1 MSVSSAPAA
10 TDVPGASGAVPA
22 ATPEEILAR
31 AKAAVPVL
39 AARAEEIE
47 EARRLPDDI
56 VRLLRS
62 TGVFGM
68 AYPASWG
75 GPDLTP
81 AQQTEVIEALA
92 TGDASAAW
100 CAMVGMDSGLFAGF
114 MAEPAAR
121 ELFPDLDMITA
132 GAIPPKGRADR
143 VPGGYRVK
151 GDWQFGSGIT
161 HCDRVIAGV
170 LVYRDGEPEPNPL
183 PVGGRAHWRIIVAR
197 PEQFE
202 ISDTWYTTGL
212 AGSGSRDYRVK
223 ELFVPE
229 EHTFSFANPVVPSPA
244 ATPDSILRT
253 MPGVPL
259 GVARAALDHVR
270 EMAKKRVDRPT
281 RQPWPQNYRVQMAIA
296 QCESDLLVA
305 RHAVYGTL
313 RRQWELLEA
322 GAEIGP
328 DEQVAVALARVN
340 AFRAARTIVSTLFDL
355 VATSAIYKPSPLD
368 RWLRD
373 LNAMCQHATVQDQ
386 ILQSAGAILLGG
398 KPQNPIALGLPE

>member
-1 MSVSSAPAA
+1 MSVSSTLETPAG
-10 TDVPGASGAVPA
+10 TGPVS
-22 ATPEEILAR
+22 ATPAEILAR
-31 AKAAVPVL
+31 AKAAAPVL

-56 VRLLRS
+56 VELLRS
-62 TGVFGM
+62 TGVFSM
-68 AYPASWG
+68 AYPAFWG
-75 GPDLTP
+75 GPVLTP
-81 AQQTEVIEALA
+81 VQQTEVIEALA
-92 TGDASAAW
+92 IGDASAAW

-143 VPGGYRVK
+143 VPGGYRVS
-151 GDWQFGSGIT
+151 GEWQFGSGIT

-170 LVYRDGEPEPNPL
+170 LVYRDGEPEPNPQ
-183 PVGGRAHWRIIVAR
+183 PVGGRAHWRIIVAK
-197 PEQFE
+197 PKQFE
-202 ISDTWYTTGL
+202 ISDTWHTTGL
-212 AGSGSRDYRVK
+212 AGSGSRDYRAK
-223 ELFVPE
+223 DLFVPE
-229 EHTFSFANPVVPSPA
+229 EHTFSFANPVVPGPA

-281 RQPWPQNYRVQMAIA
+281 RQPWPHNYRVQMAIA
-296 QCESDLLVA
+296 QCEMDLVVA

-313 RRQWELLEA
+313 RRQWELLNS
-322 GAEIGP
+322 GAEIPP

-355 VATSAIYKPSPLD
+355 VTTAAIYRPSPLD

-386 ILQSAGAILLGG
+386 IVQSAGAILLGG

>member
-1 MSVSSAPAA
+1 MSFSSTLATSGVSSAGPA
-10 TDVPGASGAVPA
+10 T
-22 ATPEEILAR
+22 TPEEILAR
-31 AKAAVPVL
+31 AKAAAPVL

-75 GPDLTP
+75 GPVLTP
-81 AQQTEVIEALA
+81 VQQTEVIEALA
-92 TGDASAAW
+92 MGDASAAW

-114 MAEPAAR
+114 MAEPTAR

-143 VPGGYRVK
+143 VPGGYRVN

-161 HCDRVIAGV
+161 HCDRVIGGV

-197 PEQFE
+197 PDQFE

-212 AGSGSRDYRVK
+212 AGSGSRDYRAK
-223 ELFVPE
+223 DLFVPE
-229 EHTFSFANPVVPSPA
+229 EHTFSFANPVVPNPA
-244 ATPDSILRT
+244 ATPDSILRA

-259 GVARAALDHVR
+259 GVARVALDHVR

-296 QCESDLLVA
+296 QCEADLLVA

-313 RRQWELLEA
+313 RRQWELLET

-355 VATSAIYKPSPLD
+355 VTTAAIYKPSPLD

-398 KPQNPIALGLPE
+398 KPQNPLALGLPE

>member
-1 MSVSSAPAA
+1 MSVSDALA
-10 TDVPGASGAVPA
+10 TSDVSGAGSA

-31 AKAAVPVL
+31 AKAAAPVL

-56 VRLLRS
+56 VGLLRS

-75 GPDLTP
+75 GPVLTP
-81 AQQTEVIEALA
+81 VQQTEVIEALA

-114 MAEPAAR
+114 MAEEAAR

-143 VPGGYRVK
+143 VPGGYRVT
-151 GDWQFGSGIT
+151 GQWQFGSGIT

-197 PEQFE
+197 PDQFE

-212 AGSGSRDYRVK
+212 AGSGSRDYQAK
-223 ELFVPE
+223 DLFVPE

-259 GVARAALDHVR
+259 GVARAALDYVR
-270 EMAKKRVDRPT
+270 DMASKRVDRPT

-296 QCESDLLVA
+296 QCEADLLVA

-313 RRQWELLEA
+313 HRQWELLQS

-355 VATSAIYKPSPLD
+355 VTTAAIYKPSPLD

-398 KPQNPIALGLPE
+398 KPQNPLALGLPE

>member
-1 MSVSSAPAA
+1 MSVSSALATSDVSAAGPA
-10 TDVPGASGAVPA
+10 T
-22 ATPEEILAR
+22 TPEEILAR
-31 AKAAVPVL
+31 ARAAAPVL

-47 EARRLPDDI
+47 EARQLPDDI

-68 AYPASWG
+68 AFPASWG
-75 GPDLTP
+75 GPVLTP
-81 AQQTEVIEALA
+81 VQQTEVIEALA
-92 TGDASAAW
+92 MGDASAAW

-121 ELFPDLDMITA
+121 ELFPDLDLITA
-132 GAIPPKGRADR
+132 GAIPPKGRAER
-143 VPGGYRVK
+143 VLGGYRVT
-151 GDWQFGSGIT
+151 GEWQFGSGIT

-170 LVYRDGEPEPNPL
+170 LVYADGEPEANPL
-183 PVGGRAHWRIIVAR
+183 PVGGRAHWRIVVAR

-212 AGSGSRDYRVK
+212 AGSGSRDYRAK
-223 ELFVPE
+223 DLFVPE
-229 EHTFSFANPVVPSPA
+229 EHTFSFANPVVPSPSA
-244 ATPDSILRT
+244 VPDSILRT

-259 GVARAALDHVR
+259 GVARAALDYVR

-281 RQPWPQNYRVQMAIA
+281 RQAWPQNYRVQMAIA
-296 QCESDLLVA
+296 QCEADLLVA
-305 RHAVYGTL
+305 RHGVYGTL
-313 RRQWELLEA
+313 RHNWELLQA
-322 GAEIGP
+322 GAEVGP
-328 DEQVAVALARVN
+328 DEQVAAALARVN
-340 AFRAARTIVSTLFDL
+340 AFRAARTIVSALFDL
-355 VATSAIYKPSPLD
+355 VTTAAIYKPSPLD

-398 KPQNPIALGLPE
+398 KPQNPLALGLPE